1 MAKEKP
7 ENIKTTK
14 TEPLEKQLWKAADKL
29 RKNIDAAEY
38 KHIVLGLIF
47 LKYISD
53 SFEQQF
59 AKLSAGAGEFA
70 GADPE
75 DKDEYSAENVFFV
88 PQDARWSYLQSNARQ
103 PEIGKM
109 VDAAMDAI
117 EKENTSLKGVLP
129 KVFARDN
136 LDPASLG
143 QLIDLVGN
151 IALGDAKS
159 RSADVLGHVFEYF
172 LGEFALA
179 EGKQGGQFYTP
190 RSVVELL
197 VEMLEPYQGRVF
209 DPCCGSGGM
218 FVQSE
223 KFVAD
228 HQGRLN
234 DISIYGQES
243 NQTTWRLAKMNLAI
257 RGIEASQVKWNNEG
271 SFLNDAHKDV
281 KADYIIANPPFNVSD
296 WSGELLR
303 TDGRWQYGVPPAGNA
318 NFAWLQHFI
327 YHLSP
332 QGQAGVVLAKGAL
345 TSKTSGEGEIRK
357 ALIEQGNLIDCIV
370 NLPAKLFLNTQI
382 PAALWFM
389 RRSRNAPSP
398 FKGEGKKPPAFADRS
413 KEILFIDARNLGHLI
428 NRRTK
433 ELSHS
438 DIKQITDTYHNWRN
452 IPSPLVGEG
461 QGEGATAYQDIPGFC
476 ASVRLDRVKELDY
489 VLTPGRYVGLPD
501 DEDDFNFAERFNG
514 LKAEF
519 AAQLIEEEKL
529 NKSIAENLARVKL

>member
-1 MAKEKP
+1 MARAPKQ
-7 ENIKTTK
+7 TK
-14 TEPLEKQLWKAADKL
+14 QEPLEVVLWKTADKL

-38 KHIVLGLIF
+38 KHVVLGLIF

-53 SFEQQF
+53 TFE
-59 AKLSAGAGEFA
+59 AHYNLLVEGEGEFA

-75 DKDEYSAENVFFV
+75 DRDEYTAYNVFFV
-88 PQDARWSYLQSNARQ
+88 PENARWSYLLNQAKQ
-103 PEIGKM
+103 PNIGKL
-109 VDAAMDAI
+109 VDDAMEAI
-117 EKENTSLKGVLP
+117 ENDNPQLKGVLP
-129 KVFARDN
+129 KVYARQN
-136 LDPASLG
+136 LDPTSLG
-143 QLIDLVGN
+143 ELIDMIGT

-190 RSVVELL
+190 KSIVSLL
-197 VEMLEPYQGRVF
+197 VNMLEPYKGRVF

-223 KFVAD
+223 KFVES
-228 HQGRLN
+228 HQGLVD

-257 RGIEASQVKWNNEG
+257 RGINSEHVKWNSEG
-271 SFLNDAHKDV
+271 SFLNDAHKDL

-296 WSGELLR
+296 WSGEQLVG
-303 TDGRWQYGVPPAGNA
+303 DARWQLGTPPAGNA
-318 NFAWLQHFI
+318 NFAWMQHFL
-327 YHLSP
+327 YHMSP
-332 QGQAGVVLAKGAL
+332 KGQAGVVLAKGAL

-357 ALIEQGNLIDCIV
+357 ALVSEANVIDCIV

-389 RRSRNAPSP
+389 RRDRVGSTQY
-398 FKGEGKKPPAFADRS
+398 KDRS
-413 KEILFIDARNLGHLI
+413 NEILFIDARNLGHLI

-433 ELSHS
+433 VLSDE
-438 DIKQITDTYHNWRN
+438 DIKLITDTYHNWRN
-452 IPSPLVGEG
+452 KDGEY
-461 QGEGATAYQDIPGFC
+461 EDVAGFC
-476 ASVRLDRVKELDY
+476 ASVPLEKVAELDY
-489 VLTPGRYVGLPD
+489 VLTPGRYVGLAD
-501 DEDDFNFAERFNG
+501 DEDEFDFKERFTS

-519 AAQLIEEEKL
+519 EAQLAEEAKL
-529 NKSIAENLARVKL
+529 NQAIAENLAKVVV

>member
-1 MAKEKP
+1 MARAPKQ
-7 ENIKTTK
+7 TK
-14 TEPLEKQLWKAADKL
+14 QEPLEVVLWKTADKL

-38 KHIVLGLIF
+38 KHVVLGLIF

-53 SFEQQF
+53 TFE
-59 AKLSAGAGEFA
+59 AHYNLLVAGEGEFD

-75 DKDEYSAENVFFV
+75 DRDEYTAYNVFFV
-88 PQDARWSYLQSNARQ
+88 PENARWSYLLNQAKQ
-103 PEIGKM
+103 PNIGKL
-109 VDAAMDAI
+109 VDDAMEAI
-117 EKENTSLKGVLP
+117 ENDNPQLKGVLP
-129 KVFARDN
+129 KVYARQN
-136 LDPASLG
+136 LDPTSLG
-143 QLIDLVGN
+143 ELIDLIGN

-190 RSVVELL
+190 KSIVSLL
-197 VEMLEPYQGRVF
+197 VNMLEPYKGRVF

-223 KFVAD
+223 KFVES
-228 HQGRLN
+228 HQGLVD

-257 RGIEASQVKWNNEG
+257 RGINSEHVKWNSEG
-271 SFLNDAHKDV
+271 SFLNDAHKDL

-296 WSGELLR
+296 WSGEQLVG
-303 TDGRWQYGVPPAGNA
+303 DARWQLGTPPAGNA
-318 NFAWLQHFI
+318 NFAWMQHFL
-327 YHLSP
+327 YHMSP
-332 QGQAGVVLAKGAL
+332 KGQAGVVLAKGAL

-357 ALIEQGNLIDCIV
+357 ALVSEANVIDCIV

-389 RRSRNAPSP
+389 RRDRVDSTQY
-398 FKGEGKKPPAFADRS
+398 KDRS
-413 KEILFIDARNLGHLI
+413 NQILFIDARNLGHLI

-433 ELSHS
+433 VLSDE
-438 DIKQITDTYHNWRN
+438 DIKLITDTYHNWRN
-452 IPSPLVGEG
+452 KDGEY
-461 QGEGATAYQDIPGFC
+461 EDVAGFC
-476 ASVRLDRVKELDY
+476 ASVPLEKVAELDY
-489 VLTPGRYVGLPD
+489 VLTPGRYVGLAD
-501 DEDDFNFAERFNG
+501 DEDEFDFKERFTS

-519 AAQLIEEEKL
+519 EAQLAEEAKL
-529 NKSIAENLARVKL
+529 NQAIADNLAKVVV

>member
-1 MAKEKP
+1 MAVQNKKQ
-7 ENIKTTK
+7 TTS
-14 TEPLEKQLWKAADKL
+14 EPLEKQLWKAADKL

-53 SFEQQF
+53 SFEQHF
-59 AKLSAGAGEFA
+59 AKLSEGKGEYV

-88 PQDARWSYLQSNARQ
+88 PQDARWSYLQSQARQ
-103 PEIGKM
+103 PDIGKL

-117 EKENTSLKGVLP
+117 EKENASLKGVLP

-151 IALGDAKS
+151 IALGDTKS

-223 KFVAD
+223 KFVED
-228 HQGRLN
+228 HQGRVN

-271 SFLNDAHKDV
+271 SFLNDAHKDL

-296 WSGELLR
+296 WSGEQLR
-303 TDGRWQYGVPPAGNA
+303 TDGRWQFGVPPAGNA

-345 TSKTSGEGEIRK
+345 TSKTSGEGDIRH
-357 ALIEQGNLIDCIV
+357 ALIEQGNVIDCIV

-389 RRSRNAPSP
+389 SRNRSN
-398 FKGEGKKPPAFADRS
+398 GKFRNRS
-413 KEILFIDARNLGHLI
+413 NEILFIDARNLGHLI

-433 ELSHS
+433 QLSVD

-452 IPSPLVGEG
+452 LPRHSVLDTESSENKQVLSETQPNS
-461 QGEGATAYQDIPGFC
+461 YQDIPGFC
-476 ASVRLDRVKELDY
+476 ASVSLERVKELDY

-501 DEDDFNFAERFNG
+501 DEDDFNFAERFTT

-519 AAQLIEEEKL
+519 EAQLIEEKAL
-529 NKSIAENLARVKL
+529 NMAIAENLAKVQL